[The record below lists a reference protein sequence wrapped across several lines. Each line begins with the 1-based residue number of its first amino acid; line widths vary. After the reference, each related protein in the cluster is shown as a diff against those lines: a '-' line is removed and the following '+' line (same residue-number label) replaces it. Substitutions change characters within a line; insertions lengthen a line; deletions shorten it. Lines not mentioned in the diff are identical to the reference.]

1 MFNSYFKIAWRSLFK
16 QKLYTAIN
24 VTGMTIGMT
33 CFILL
38 ALYTQYELSYD
49 KQHEKNDRIYRIAHK
64 LRGYTFQGTDQ
75 FACSSIP
82 VALSSKM
89 EIPEVESVTTL
100 KYTSNL
106 FKKEGQIFSEQGLL
120 TDTSFF
126 DIFSFQAIAG
136 DPKAA
141 LKEKDAI
148 ILTAKMA
155 TKFFGNTSPI
165 GKTLEGRDKKMK
177 TVKAVIEDVPDN
189 HHFKFNYLTSLDNN
203 SDYVNDKKN
212 WKWSHSNYWSYALL
226 KEGADIQKVETAMIP
241 FGEKAAAEL
250 AAINYSY
257 KPLYFLQQ
265 LKDIHLHSNINL
277 ELETNSD
284 IRYLYLS
291 SSIAFI
297 ILLLALFNYM
307 NLAIAQSSKRIKEVG
322 IRKVLG
328 AQKRQLVYQFMAES
342 ALLTLFSFGL
352 AFGLARLLLPAFN
365 QFMGLEIPF
374 NLYNN
379 NLFLIGMAAIAL
391 LLAGLSG
398 LYQALLSAAINPIN
412 ALKSSWLKNRK
423 DGAFLRNALV
433 IGQFTAAIVLATSSL
448 VVYQQLQ
455 FIQNKKIGY
464 TRDQIVYIPYQQQ
477 SVFEKTSTIQ
487 SELLK
492 HPKIDKVSIP
502 SYLPLNMIS
511 QGVED
516 KWEGNETNE
525 ELLIYQNYVDY
536 DFLDLFE
543 IDLLAGRNF
552 SPTFPTDSISSYI
565 LNESAVQKL
574 GWDSASAIGK
584 SFANGKVIGVVK
596 DFHFLRFDLAIE
608 PLYLTFQNK
617 RTAFYSGNIAIKMNM
632 EDAKNTIAYIQNTLK
647 TVLPQLPFEHRYLD
661 ESFNRLYQSEKR
673 LGMAFNIFTFIAL
686 FIACIG
692 LFGLVTHHVLQRTEE
707 IGIRKV
713 LGASIS
719 NIVSLV
725 SKDFLKLVILS
736 CLIAA
741 PIAWWAMNIWL
752 QDFAYRIELNWW
764 VFLVVGLVAILIA
777 FLTIGSQS
785 LKAALANPVEAIK
798 SK

>member
-177 TVKAVIEDVPDN
+177 TVKAVIEDVTDN

-250 AAINYSY
+250 AAINYAY
-257 KPLYFLQQ
+257 KPQYFLQQ

-277 ELETNSD
+277 
-284 IRYLYLS
+284 
-291 SSIAFI
+291 
-297 ILLLALFNYM
+297 
-307 NLAIAQSSKRIKEVG
+307 
-322 IRKVLG
+322 
-328 AQKRQLVYQFMAES
+328 
-342 ALLTLFSFGL
+342 
-352 AFGLARLLLPAFN
+352 
-365 QFMGLEIPF
+365 
-374 NLYNN
+374 
-379 NLFLIGMAAIAL
+379 
-391 LLAGLSG
+391 
-398 LYQALLSAAINPIN
+398 
-412 ALKSSWLKNRK
+412 
-423 DGAFLRNALV
+423 
-433 IGQFTAAIVLATSSL
+433 
-448 VVYQQLQ
+448 
-455 FIQNKKIGY
+455 
-464 TRDQIVYIPYQQQ
+464 
-477 SVFEKTSTIQ
+477 
-487 SELLK
+487 
-492 HPKIDKVSIP
+492 
-502 SYLPLNMIS
+502 
-511 QGVED
+511 
-516 KWEGNETNE
+516 
-525 ELLIYQNYVDY
+525 
-536 DFLDLFE
+536 
-543 IDLLAGRNF
+543 
-552 SPTFPTDSISSYI
+552 
-565 LNESAVQKL
+565 
-574 GWDSASAIGK
+574 
-584 SFANGKVIGVVK
+584 
-596 DFHFLRFDLAIE
+596 
-608 PLYLTFQNK
+608 
-617 RTAFYSGNIAIKMNM
+617 
-632 EDAKNTIAYIQNTLK
+632 
-647 TVLPQLPFEHRYLD
+647 
-661 ESFNRLYQSEKR
+661 
-673 LGMAFNIFTFIAL
+673 
-686 FIACIG
+686 
-692 LFGLVTHHVLQRTEE
+692 
-707 IGIRKV
+707 
-713 LGASIS
+713 
-719 NIVSLV
+719 
-725 SKDFLKLVILS
+725 
-736 CLIAA
+736 
-741 PIAWWAMNIWL
+741 
-752 QDFAYRIELNWW
+752 
-764 VFLVVGLVAILIA
+764 
-777 FLTIGSQS
+777 
-785 LKAALANPVEAIK
+785 
-798 SK
+798 